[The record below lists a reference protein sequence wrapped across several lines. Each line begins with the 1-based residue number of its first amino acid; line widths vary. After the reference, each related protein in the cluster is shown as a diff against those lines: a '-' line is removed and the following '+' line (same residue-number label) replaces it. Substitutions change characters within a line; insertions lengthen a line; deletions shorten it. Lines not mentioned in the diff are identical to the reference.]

1 MQVADPG
8 KMPLAGDTEDQQDS
22 TLRVLR
28 EKDKSE
34 LPCSTR
40 LISIR
45 AGFGQSGQ
53 AVVAY
58 SSTMILPCSVAAIPR
73 AGHEAYGA

>member
-8 KMPLAGDTEDQQDS
+8 KMPLAGDTEDQQNS
-22 TLRVLR
+22 ILQVLR

-40 LISIR
+40 LIPIR

-58 SSTMILPCSVAAIPR
+58 TFTMIPPCIVAAIAR
-73 AGHEAYGA
+73 AGCKAYGA

>member
-8 KMPLAGDTEDQQDS
+8 KMPLAGDTEDQQNS
-22 TLRVLR
+22 MLQVLR

-40 LISIR
+40 LIPIR

-58 SSTMILPCSVAAIPR
+58 NSTMILPCSVAAIPR
-73 AGHEAYGA
+73 AGCKANGA

>member
-34 LPCSTR
+34 LSCSTR

-73 AGHEAYGA
+73 AGYEAYGA